1 MHLHFCL
8 LLFYTGATM
17 EKVIHMSHVLC
28 ISLIQIFFYC
38 KFCLEV
44 LVFAN
49 AQGEALVYLINPT
62 TDGLP

>member
-1 MHLHFCL
+1 
-8 LLFYTGATM
+8 
-17 EKVIHMSHVLC
+17 MSHVLC

-49 AQGEALVYLINPT
+49 AHGEALVYLINPT